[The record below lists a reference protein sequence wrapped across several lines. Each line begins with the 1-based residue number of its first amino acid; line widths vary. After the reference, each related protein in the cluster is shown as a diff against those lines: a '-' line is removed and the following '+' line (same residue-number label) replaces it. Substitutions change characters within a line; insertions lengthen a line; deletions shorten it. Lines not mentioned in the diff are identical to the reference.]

1 MNSVLKVWLITRAI
15 LTFGDINR
23 RVQVVI
29 GVVVLDGVVLVKVD
43 LSRGVWRSVDVLM
56 LTGNVNINMGCG
68 VLLGRSETVLAVS
81 FNVDVNLFL
90 NKVLL
95 WSYDS
100 RKPLLFSLDLVGKL
114 DLTLDV
120 SLFNFCDWSFSV
132 LVRRRED
139 AKGNWDARVEV
150 QIAGCQARECSP
162 RTRQEKTSCFT
173 CGRRGVV
180 DSRIDGLRCSLCS
193 S

>member
-68 VLLGRSETVLAVS
+68 VLLGRSIKRS
-81 FNVDVNLFL
+81 
-90 NKVLL
+90 
-95 WSYDS
+95 
-100 RKPLLFSLDLVGKL
+100 
-114 DLTLDV
+114 
-120 SLFNFCDWSFSV
+120 
-132 LVRRRED
+132 
-139 AKGNWDARVEV
+139 
-150 QIAGCQARECSP
+150 
-162 RTRQEKTSCFT
+162 
-173 CGRRGVV
+173 
-180 DSRIDGLRCSLCS
+180 
-193 S
+193 